1 MRHDEDSLQIA
12 CVRWFSMQYPQY
24 APLLHHSPNGGWR
37 NLREAARFKAMGT
50 KAGFPDLFFC
60 YPTGSVNG
68 LFIELKTAKGRQS
81 EAQKR
86 WEDACTRVWYLYKI
100 VRSFDEFVEVMTE
113 YMNSIRQHESLHERI
128 LEIRRVSAPTEEE
141 RRRAE
146 KELKMLKSK

>member
-1 MRHDEDSLQIA
+1 MRHDEDNMQIA

-60 YPTGSVNG
+60 YPTGSVHG

-81 EAQKR
+81 EAQKQ
-86 WEDACTRVWYLYKI
+86 WEAACTRVWYSYKI
-100 VRSFDEFVEVMTE
+100 VRSFDGFVEVMTE
-113 YMNSIRQHESLHERI
+113 YMNSIRKHECLHKRL

-141 RRRAE
+141 RLQAE
-146 KELKMLKSK
+146 KELKM